1 MANPPAVIDRRSRT
15 ILGIDDSWEL
25 QAILHATI
33 SGSGYTYVAANS
45 GAEALE
51 TIAAREP
58 FSVILLDI
66 QMPGMDGFE
75 TCRQIRAVAKGK
87 RVPIIFLT
95 VNNTIGDVEK
105 CKAAGGNAF
114 VMKPFNA
121 KTLIRHLDHWSAQA
135 PKTVARLDVSSL
147 ARPDPVKAGAAGQ

>member
-1 MANPPAVIDRRSRT
+1 
-15 ILGIDDSWEL
+15 
-25 QAILHATI
+25 
-33 SGSGYTYVAANS
+33 VAANS

-75 TCRQIRAVAKGK
+75 TCRQIRATAKGK

-95 VNNTIGDVEK
+95 VNNTVGDVEK

-121 KTLIRHLDHWSAQA
+121 KTLIRHLDHWSTQVAKPA
-135 PKTVARLDVSSL
+135 PRLETAAPES
-147 ARPDPVKAGAAGQ
+147 ADPVKASASGQ